1 MIVEDPSGE
10 TWRIKR
16 RWLPWRLRK
25 RDVDIQPDGSPGI
38 AGADDLVIA
47 LVVFIVMLLVL
58 LFAPIVVVLA
68 IFVAELM
75 LLLLL
80 LPLFVVLRAAF
91 VARWPIEAWHGD
103 NLVHAEAVRGWGSS
117 HRRMVELADNVRLG
131 TWPVPS
137 PDLRGPARF
146 RRVESVQ
153 NPANLGRSARRRRR
167 DGGAV

>member
-1 MIVEDPSGE
+1 MIIEDPSGE

-25 RDVDIQPDGSPGI
+25 RDLDIQPDGGSGI
-38 AGADDLVIA
+38 DGGDDLVIG
-47 LVVFIVMLLVL
+47 LVVFIMMLLVV
-58 LFAPIVVVLA
+58 LFAPVVAVLA

-75 LLLLL
+75 LLLLF

-91 VARWPIEAWHGD
+91 VARWPIEAWHGKK
-103 NLVHAEAVRGWGSS
+103 LVHAEAVRGWGTS

-131 TWPVPS
+131 SWPVPS
-137 PDLRGPARF
+137 PDLRGSARF

-153 NPANLGRSARRRRR
+153 GSANLGRSARRRRR
-167 DGGAV
+167 DGGAD